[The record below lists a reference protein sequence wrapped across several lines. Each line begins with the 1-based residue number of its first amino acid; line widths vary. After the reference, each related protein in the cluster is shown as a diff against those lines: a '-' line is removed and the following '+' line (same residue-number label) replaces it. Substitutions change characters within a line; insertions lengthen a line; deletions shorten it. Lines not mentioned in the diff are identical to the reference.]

1 MTWLATTR
9 VETDHPASTSPQP
22 PGSATTPTRRHNMAI
37 IDFIKKIID
46 FFKGL
51 FGGAAAGG
59 EA

>member
-1 MTWLATTR
+1 MATTR
-9 VETDHPASTSPQP
+9 VGTDHPASTSPQP
-22 PGSATTPTRRHNMAI
+22 SGSAPTPTRRHNMAI